1 MPQLEFSWWIINF
14 FIIWIALAIT
24 FAIVTTSQSQNTPD
38 SSSESSEIK
47 KTTNT
52 WQWS

>member
-24 FAIVTTSQSQNTPD
+24 FAIITTSQNPSDPEN
-38 SSSESSEIK
+38 SEEASKIN

-52 WQWS
+52 WQWL